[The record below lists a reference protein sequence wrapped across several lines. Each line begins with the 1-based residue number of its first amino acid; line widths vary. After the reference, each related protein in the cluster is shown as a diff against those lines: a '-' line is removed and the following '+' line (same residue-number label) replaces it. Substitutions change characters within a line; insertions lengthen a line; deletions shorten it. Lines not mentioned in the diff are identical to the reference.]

1 MLPPPVPELPAHLV
15 CGAALLPSR
24 TAILPLLPKNKVI
37 VEVGVGLGW
46 FSNQLLWTCTPSRF
60 VAIDTFRL
68 HENPDVFG
76 MPAAERFG
84 GLSHRAYY
92 EKEFEKHPGRDTM
105 ILLEGDSAEMLAT
118 LEDESAD
125 IIYIDGDHG
134 YDAVA
139 RDLAAAARKIRPDGY
154 LIVNDYILTD
164 QLHADQPY
172 GVIYATNA
180 FMLANDWAL
189 QYLAL
194 QTNMFCDV
202 VLRKPASL
210 ARETTRVADLQSRL
224 ATAQDE
230 IRLLRHSTSWQLT
243 APLRALMR
251 PLRHR

>member
-105 ILLEGDSAEMLAT
+105 ILRMKAPISSISMAT
-118 LEDESAD
+118 MAMMRWRA
-125 IIYIDGDHG
+125 IW
-134 YDAVA
+134 
-139 RDLAAAARKIRPDGY
+139 PP
-154 LIVNDYILTD
+154 
-164 QLHADQPY
+164 LHAKSGRTD
-172 GVIYATNA
+172 T
-180 FMLANDWAL
+180 
-189 QYLAL
+189 
-194 QTNMFCDV
+194 
-202 VLRKPASL
+202 
-210 ARETTRVADLQSRL
+210 
-224 ATAQDE
+224 
-230 IRLLRHSTSWQLT
+230 
-243 APLRALMR
+243 
-251 PLRHR
+251 

>member
-24 TAILPLLPKNKVI
+24 AAILPLLPKNKVI

-46 FSNQLLWTCTPSRF
+46 FSNQLLWDCTPSRF
-60 VAIDTFRL
+60 IAIDTFRL

-84 GLSHRAYY
+84 SLTHREYY
-92 EKEFEKHPGRDTM
+92 AAEIEQHPGGAKV

-134 YDAVA
+134 YHAVA
-139 RDLAAAARKIRPDGY
+139 RDLIAASRKIKPDGY

-172 GVIYATNA
+172 GVIYATNE
-180 FMLANDWAL
+180 FMLAHHWAL
-189 QYLAL
+189 QYFAL

-202 VLRKPASL
+202 VLRKPAAL
-210 ARETTRVADLQSRL
+210 AQETTRVEDLQSRL
-224 ATAQDE
+224 RAAQDE
-230 IRLLRHSTSWQLT
+230 LRLLRQSTSWRLT
-243 APLRALMR
+243 APLRSVKKI
-251 PLRHR
+251 LRHA